1 MTEITTMAETTN
13 DNSIPNETNI
23 SELKNMSNES
33 NLNLKSLHKD
43 ILSMKNQY
51 EEIQNL
57 IISKE
62 TQSTDSIKD
71 LLTSLKT
78 ISYNQNVLENKL
90 EDALKNQMN
99 TDILVNSI
107 SDKLLNLTNIV
118 TALQNNDSPLIN
130 PHSHH
135 SINNHPLSEIHSS
148 SGTKRGPGRP
158 RKDGTMNRI
167 SKDTNSVTST
177 QNERRTL
184 PSGSVSI
191 SKSKRYFTD
200 PINFS
205 INSRNRE
212 SSKTLDSN
220 ISSSESY
227 VSIAPKT
234 SDVDD
239 DLKSRSTK
247 SAGELNAKTG
257 IISTKKRRGRPPKK
271 RTVDTVIMTTPNNDF
286 KQENSERKMPNN
298 ITDNEDDDSYME
310 SEQTTNVYREIVT
323 SQDTTNS
330 KNSRYATRNNTAKSQ
345 IDDIELIPTDIESED
360 EENENESDDGNYSNE
375 HNKEYSTDRTN
386 GEENIEQET
395 SESKEISSSK
405 TYNGKKQS
413 NSEINRQ
420 QRELEK
426 LRDPREKMLVSL
438 KYNDRDRAKSFI
450 KSNQKL
456 LQALRDEERRRKL
469 DTAVQ
474 QNKEGLSYSIPRE
487 TINQIAA
494 APISNR
500 MHVLTLKPD
509 TDGTKTHKSI
519 IDSKQIEEATVSTID
534 IEKPEKTDGV
544 GVPGTN
550 DHNKDENLDD
560 RAGFTMVTDDVD
572 NEVRSENNILKT
584 LEPTN
589 NDNDF
594 ETATTATSGPKKRG
608 RTNSL
613 TFKIAD
619 GSVLGA
625 SDNSATKLDLRS
637 SKKTKSMMSSPPN
650 SESSSVITLN
660 PTLSYATNGTPRSM
674 TSIIP
679 LSKKKP
685 VDDGKII
692 KIPQDPASSNR
703 SAATDYQATLLLG
716 APIELVCKDGFFFRR
731 NAPKIPIT
739 TGAYLEF
746 RFLAKEQELKAK
758 GEEDSNKG
766 FVVATLSK
774 GDKSNTLTLQS
785 YVAVETEEAFDILG
799 KTTLTEKYVNSLEYF
814 LMEFRWENK
823 LIGLGLKLR
832 ESKRTWQRRKALF
845 ALFEFWRDQS
855 RDKRGFPNYTILHA
869 VKEMENYRIFI
880 NRSVSWFYNHITL
893 LKMILYDLC
902 YEPKTSWREWMFP
915 VGCKLP
921 CLGDTLDDGSI
932 ITKVNINE
940 IIDNLLVFD
949 FLDDGSMNKQVKS
962 SKVIIPDHAK

>member
-1 MTEITTMAETTN
+1 MTEITTVTESTN
-13 DNSIPNETNI
+13 DNNNVSDQTNI
-23 SELKNMSNES
+23 SELKDLSNES
-33 NLNLKSLHKD
+33 NLNLQILQKD
-43 ILSMKNQY
+43 IISMKNQY

-57 IISKE
+57 FISKE
-62 TQSTDSIKD
+62 EKSTDSIKD

-78 ISYNQNVLENKL
+78 ISYNQTVLENKL

-107 SDKLLNLTNIV
+107 NDKLLNLTNIV
-118 TALQNNDSPLIN
+118 TSLQNNDSAIIKS
-130 PHSHH
+130 HSHH
-135 SINNHPLSEIHSS
+135 SLSEIHSS

-167 SKDTNSVTST
+167 GKESSLVTSST
-177 QNERRTL
+177 HSERRML
-184 PSGSVSI
+184 PSGNVSI
-191 SKSKRYFTD
+191 SKTKRYFTD
-200 PINFS
+200 PIHFA

-227 VSIAPKT
+227 VSMGSKGL
-234 SDVDD
+234 DD
-239 DLKSRSTK
+239 DDNNLKNRSTK
-247 SAGELNAKTG
+247 SAGELNSK
-257 IISTKKRRGRPPKK
+257 ISINQNKKRRGRPPKK

-286 KQENSERKMPNN
+286 KQEHSERKIPNN
-298 ITDNEDDDSYME
+298 TSDNEVDDDSYME
-310 SEQTTNVYREIVT
+310 SEHNNNIYREIAT

-330 KNSRYATRNNTAKSQ
+330 KNSRYATRNNTSKSQ
-345 IDDIELIPTDIESED
+345 IDDIELMPTDIESDDEVNED
-360 EENENESDDGNYSNE
+360 ESDISNDSNE
-375 HNKEYSTDRTN
+375 HNKAYSTGRTN
-386 GEENIEQET
+386 REGNAEQEN
-395 SESKEISSSK
+395 SDSKEISSNK
-405 TYNGKKQS
+405 THNGKKQS

-500 MHVLTLKPD
+500 MHVLTLKSD
-509 TDGTKTHKSI
+509 V
-519 IDSKQIEEATVSTID
+519 DSNQNKESTVSTIN
-534 IEKPEKTDGV
+534 IESPEKTDELEV
-544 GVPGTN
+544 L
-550 DHNKDENLDD
+550 DNKDE
-560 RAGFTMVTDDVD
+560 
-572 NEVRSENNILKT
+572 KT
-584 LEPTN
+584 EANTVN
-589 NDNDF
+589 NDEGDEVTSEKNTLQTSETTNDDNDT
-594 ETATTATSGPKKRG
+594 ENTGTTIIVPKKRG

-613 TFKIAD
+613 TFKIAN
-619 GSVLGA
+619 GSILGA
-625 SDNSATKLDLRS
+625 SESGTTKLDSRS
-637 SKKTKSMMSSPPN
+637 SKKKKSVLSSPPT

-660 PTLSYATNGTPRSM
+660 PTLSYTSNGTPRSM

-685 VDDGKII
+685 ADDGKII
-692 KIPQDPASSNR
+692 KIPQDPASSSK

-746 RFLAKEQELKAK
+746 RFLAKEQELKTK
-758 GEEDSNKG
+758 GEEETNTG
-766 FVVATLSK
+766 FVMASLSK

-915 VGCKLP
+915 VGSKLP
-921 CLGDTLDDGSI
+921 CLGDTLDDGTV
-932 ITKVNINE
+932 ITEENINE